1 MDQEVYLMNEINYY
15 VSAERPSYKRELIE
29 SLYTHQFIQLQAS
42 GLTPQQIVET
52 LVARITNTNTPL
64 LRPLAIKLEG
74 SDFKALLTEGLTEKP
89 WHEGEED

>member
-42 GLTPQQIVET
+42 GLTPQ
-52 LVARITNTNTPL
+52 
-64 LRPLAIKLEG
+64 
-74 SDFKALLTEGLTEKP
+74 
-89 WHEGEED
+89 